1 MKKIYFDHAAT
12 TPVDKK
18 VFEAMEPYFSKKY
31 GNPSSIHTFGQETK
45 AVIEDAREKVA
56 EFLNCNP
63 EEIIF
68 TSGGT
73 ESDNLAIRG
82 VAFGIQKRLRAKG
95 LELRRIDNKAQSPRL
110 RAQSLHI
117 ITSTIEHHA
126 VLHTVEDLEK
136 NFDFETTYLPVDQY
150 GMVKPEDVRKA
161 IKENTILVSVMY
173 ANNEVGTIQP
183 ISDITDVIAKSK
195 EQRAKSK
202 KQLPLIFHTDAVQAT
217 GYLDCDVKKLEVDLL
232 SISAH
237 KIYGPKGVGA
247 LYIKKGTP
255 LLPIQTGGGHE
266 RKRRAGTE
274 NVPGIVGLGKAIELV
289 TKNRVQES
297 IKIKKLRD
305 KLIKGVLEIPDV
317 ILTGHPKKRLPNSA
331 SFCVKFIE
339 GESMLINLDMKGVAC
354 STGSACTSGS
364 LEPSHV
370 LTAMGISPQTTQG
383 SLRVTL
389 GENNTEKEID
399 YFLKVLPEIVE
410 KLREMSPIK
419 ED

>member
-12 TPVDKK
+12 TPVDKEVLK
-18 VFEAMEPYFSKKY
+18 AMDPYFSEKY

-45 AVIEDAREKVA
+45 TAIEDAREKVA

-82 VAFGIQKRLRAKG
+82 VALAIRHQTPDIEK
-95 LELRRIDNKAQSPRL
+95 
-110 RAQSLHI
+110 LHI
-117 ITSTIEHHA
+117 ITSAIEHHA
-126 VLHTVEDLEK
+126 VLHTIEDLEK
-136 NFDFETTYLPVDQY
+136 NFSAKGGQVGFEATYLPVDQY
-150 GMVKPEDVRKA
+150 GMVSPEDVEKA
-161 IKENTILVSVMY
+161 IKENTILVSIMY

-183 ISDITDVIAKSK
+183 ISEINNIIREAKS
-195 EQRAKSK
+195 QRLIANSET
-202 KQLPLIFHTDAVQAT
+202 PLVFHTDAVQAT
-217 GYLDCDVKKLEVDLL
+217 GYLDCDVKKLGVDLL

-247 LYIKKGTP
+247 LCIKKGTP

-274 NVPGIVGLGKAIELV
+274 NVSGIVGLGKAIELV

-305 KLIKGVLEIPDV
+305 KLIKEVLEIPDV
-317 ILTGHPKKRLPNSA
+317 ILTGHPDLSAQAGKRLPNSA
-331 SFCVKFIE
+331 SFCIKFIE
-339 GESMLINLDMKGVAC
+339 GESMLINLDMKGIAC

-370 LTAMGISPQTTQG
+370 LTAMGISPQDAQG

-389 GENNTEKEID
+389 GKDNTEKEVD
-399 YFLKVLPEIVE
+399 YFLKVLPKIVE

-419 ED
+419 EN